1 MGKVIGALLIVV
13 FVAFAIFEVFG
24 IISDIKKKKT
34 LKNKQKLDLED
45 PEISEVTI
53 SSTNDD
59 TLSEIDH
66 SDTVNKK

>member
-13 FVAFAIFEVFG
+13 FVAFAIFEVLG
-24 IISDIKKKKT
+24 IISDIRKKKT

-45 PEISEVTI
+45 PEVSEVTI
-53 SSTNDD
+53 SSANDD